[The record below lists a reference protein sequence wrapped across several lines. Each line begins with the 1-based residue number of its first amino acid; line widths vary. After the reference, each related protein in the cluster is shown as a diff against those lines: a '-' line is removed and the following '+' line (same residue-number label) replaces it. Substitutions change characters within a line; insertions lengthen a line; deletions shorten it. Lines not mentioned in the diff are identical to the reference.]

1 MSPAGN
7 LTMKKLQ
14 AISLIALAAAALV
27 GWSVWPAGEKR
38 LQDINLYVFIP
49 SKAAPEVV
57 VINTRSDRVVTTLK
71 LGHIPDQILVSE
83 AAHRLIASNLGNKSI
98 SIVNPDTGETE
109 RVIALAII
117 PEQMV
122 LSPEGWFVAARD
134 LTAGSVSVASL
145 QPQGEV
151 IQVDGFKEPY
161 GLTFGAG
168 DRFVY
173 VTDRGTGKV
182 STIDV
187 GRGKVTNQ
195 IAIVDGPRA
204 VAKDNQPGAASGIS
218 ALTRTPNGRLG
229 FCALGGGREMAVID
243 LIDERKT
250 KTLAVGWDP
259 SRPWGTADG
268 RLMMVANNGDRTI
281 SVIDTGALE
290 VVATLPGAADVT
302 AINTGWFE
310 SVAFVISRSENKA
323 VVLDLMKL
331 GKVGDIPLLSEPG
344 PGVVTPDGKKL
355 YVALRGSNRVAV
367 IDTRER
373 KVTSM
378 ISGVGH
384 APSDATMARSNN
396 YCH

>member
-1 MSPAGN
+1 
-7 LTMKKLQ
+7 MKKLQ
-14 AISLIALAAAALV
+14 AMSLIALVAAALV
-27 GWSVWPAGEKR
+27 GWSMRPAGEKR
-38 LQDINLYVFIP
+38 LEDINLYVFVP
-49 SKAAPEVV
+49 SKAAPEVT
-57 VINTRSDRVVTTLK
+57 VIDTRSDRVVTVLK
-71 LGHIPDQILVSE
+71 LGQTPDQVLVSE
-83 AAHRLIASNLGNKSI
+83 AAHRLVASNVSNKSI

-109 RVIALAII
+109 KVITLAIR
-117 PEQMV
+117 PERMV
-122 LSPEGWFVAARD
+122 LSPDGWLVAARD
-134 LTAGSVSVASL
+134 LATGSVSVMSL
-145 QPQGEV
+145 QRQSQLT
-151 IQVDGFKEPY
+151 QVDGFKEPY
-161 GLTFGAG
+161 GLTFSN
-168 DRFVY
+168 DSLY
-173 VTDRGTGKV
+173 VADRGTGKV
-182 STIDV
+182 STISLV
-187 GRGKVTNQ
+187 QGKVIGQ
-195 IAIVDGPRA
+195 IAVAEAARA
-204 VAKDNQPGAASGIS
+204 AAKGDRPGGSYGIS
-218 ALTRTPNGRLG
+218 ELTHTPNGRLG
-229 FCALGGGREMAVID
+229 FCALRGGRELAVID
-243 LIDERKT
+243 LINEKKI

-290 VVATLPGAADVT
+290 VVATLPGAADVS

-331 GKVGDIPLLSEPG
+331 KKVGEIPLLSEPG

-384 APSDATMARSNN
+384 EPSDATMARSNN

>member
-1 MSPAGN
+1 
-7 LTMKKLQ
+7 MKKLQ
-14 AISLIALAAAALV
+14 VMSLIALAAAALV
-27 GWSVWPAGEKR
+27 GWSMWPAGEKR
-38 LQDINLYVFIP
+38 LQDINLYVFVP
-49 SKAAPEVV
+49 SKAAPEVT
-57 VINTRSDRVVTTLK
+57 VIDTRSDRVVTTLK
-71 LGHIPDQILVSE
+71 LDHIPDQVLVSE
-83 AAHRLIASNLGNKSI
+83 AARRLITSRIGKKSI

-109 RVIALAII
+109 KVITLAIR

-134 LTAGSVSVASL
+134 LATGSVSVASL
-145 QPQGEV
+145 QPQGQV
-151 IQVDGFKEPY
+151 VQVDGFKEPY

-187 GRGKVTNQ
+187 GQGKVINQ
-195 IAIVDGPRA
+195 IAVVEAARA
-204 VAKDNQPGAASGIS
+204 EAKGDQPSGSYGIS

-229 FCALGGGREMAVID
+229 FCALRGGRELAVID

-250 KTLAVGWDP
+250 KTLAVGRDP

-268 RLMMVANNGDRTI
+268 RLMMVANNRDRTI

-290 VVATLPGAADVT
+290 VIATLPGAADVT

-331 GKVGDIPLLSEPG
+331 KKVGEIPLLSEPG

-384 APSDATMARSNN
+384 EPSDATMARSNN